1 MFPTSLHSS
10 GSAHDF
16 MASGIAMFG
25 IFLVVYA
32 THELRRRRPH

>member
-10 GSAHDF
+10 GSANDF
-16 MASGIAMFG
+16 MASGIAMLG